1 MELLTVQLHFCK
13 NWVEEESKLFEEKM
27 LLL

>member
-13 NWVEEESKLFEEKM
+13 NWEVEESKLFEEKM